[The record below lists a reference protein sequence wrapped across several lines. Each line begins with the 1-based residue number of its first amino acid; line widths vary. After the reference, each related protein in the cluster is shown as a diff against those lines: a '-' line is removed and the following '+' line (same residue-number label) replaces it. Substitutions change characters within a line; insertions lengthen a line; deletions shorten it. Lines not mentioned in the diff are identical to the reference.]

1 MRASSQGG
9 FSITLSMP
17 SAAARATTAG
27 DSEPVISRT
36 GMPMPRARNVSTS
49 SRPVI
54 FGIWLSRIRHAG
66 LCIAVFRNS
75 AAEANVS
82 TGCPITSSRNR
93 NESRTSGSSSTTA
106 TAQWSTSFKTLFAV
120 AQGPRACREL
130 PYRLAPDERGVATA
144 RPVLERAGASAS
156 SLPISAWSSFDRLL
170 LHSKLHVFNRQLPI
184 CAAQRQLGGHIGALL
199 ASRRRCAELARSNH
213 HCGPHLSPTTGHG
226 GIITRFSRVLARK
239 CHAIEFS

>member
-156 SLPISAWSSFDRLL
+156 SLPISAWSRSIVSCCTASFMYSTASCRYAPRNA
-170 LHSKLHVFNRQLPI
+170 S
-184 CAAQRQLGGHIGALL
+184 L
-199 ASRRRCAELARSNH
+199 AVISARSWHRAAAARN
-213 HCGPHLSPTTGHG
+213 SPAA
-226 GIITRFSRVLARK
+226 IIIVAP
-239 CHAIEFS
+239 I